1 MKNIFSIL
9 SLILILNCTKT
20 ERIEVVKE
28 FDGPQIQK
36 AVAVIH
42 SVGDNQVSGTV
53 NFGKTETGTKI
64 TAQITGLSEGEHGFH
79 IHQYGDCSAS
89 DATSAGGHFDPDDMK
104 HNSRDAEKRHVGD
117 MGNLVSEGKEFTT
130 TLSYTDNNIFLE
142 EVIGRGIIIH
152 AGQDDLTSQ
161 PSGDAGARIACGVI
175 GIAGN

>member
-1 MKNIFSIL
+1 MKNIFTL
-9 SLILILNCTKT
+9 FVLALILNCTKT

-28 FDGPQIQK
+28 FDGPKISK
-36 AVAVIH
+36 AIAVIH
-42 SVGDNQVSGTV
+42 PIGDNDISGTV

-64 TAQITGLSEGEHGFH
+64 TAQITGLSKGDHGFH
-79 IHQYGDCSAS
+79 IHQYGDCSALDGS
-89 DATSAGGHFDPDDMK
+89 SAGGHFNPDDMK

-117 MGNLVSEGKEFTT
+117 MGNLASEGEEFTT
-130 TLSYTDNNIFLE
+130 TLSYIDDEIYLE

-175 GIAGN
+175 GVAE

>member
-1 MKNIFSIL
+1 MKNLLTFL
-9 SLILILNCTKT
+9 ALALILNCTKT

-42 SVGDNQVSGTV
+42 SVGDSDISGTV
-53 NFGKTETGTKI
+53 NFGKSDNGTKI
-64 TAQITGLSEGEHGFH
+64 SAQITGLSKGEHGFH

-89 DATSAGGHFDPDDMK
+89 DATSAGGHFDPDEMQ

-117 MGNLVSEGKEFTT
+117 LGNLVSEGEQFTT
-130 TLSYTDNNIFLE
+130 TLSYIDNHIFLE
-142 EVIGRGIIIH
+142 EIIGRGIIIH
-152 AGQDDLTSQ
+152 AGEDDLTSQ

-175 GIAGN
+175 GIAQN

>member
-79 IHQYGDCSAS
+79 IHQYGDCSAA
-89 DATSAGGHFDPDDMK
+89 DASSAGGHFDPDDMK
-104 HNSRDAEKRHVGD
+104 HNSRDAEIRHVGD
-117 MGNLVSEGKEFTT
+117 MGNLVSEGMEFTT

-142 EVIGRGIIIH
+142 EIIGRGIIIH
-152 AGQDDLTSQ
+152 AGKDDLTSQ
-161 PSGDAGARIACGVI
+161 PSGDAGPRIACGVI
-175 GIAGN
+175 GIAQH